1 VSRKSDT
8 DDSYYMTGTLV
19 RVLDQETFFTNLF
32 TRNYIE
38 FQVEGTQRFKITKV
52 LSAQPSL
59 QLLTCDV
66 TIFEEENSGK
76 RRIYSIVNSIF

>member
-76 RRIYSIVNSIF
+76 RRIDSNVNSFP